1 MNLKRVLWTALTI
14 TLLVLTAAFLRP
26 DTSVVM
32 AQADKVGICHRTG
45 SDRNPYVF
53 IEVDEN
59 AVSAHIGPDA
69 HPPIDGRE
77 DFYASGPAEC
87 GVTTITATSTT
98 TITSTGFTT
107 FTTTVTRTT
116 ILTTIFT
123 STNGSAT
130 TITTTNT
137 FTTVTT
143 SIITIPVTTGTTT
156 LITTVT
162 RTTTT

>member
-14 TLLVLTAAFLRP
+14 TTLVLTATFLRP
-26 DTSVVM
+26 VTSVVM

-77 DFYASGPAEC
+77 DFRASGPEKC
-87 GVTTITATSTT
+87 VVTTT
-98 TITSTGFTT
+98 
-107 FTTTVTRTT
+107 
-116 ILTTIFT
+116 
-123 STNGSAT
+123 
-130 TITTTNT
+130 
-137 FTTVTT
+137 
-143 SIITIPVTTGTTT
+143 
-156 LITTVT
+156 TTVT
-162 RTTTT
+162 RTTTTPPTTTPTTTVTRTTTTYRP